1 MEGMEGLLTRL
12 AAANIEMHAMSNYPL
27 WYKDLDARLHLSRL
41 LPWTFVSCSGPM
53 QGQRKP
59 DPAAFAAV
67 TARLHAG
74 AGSQLDLTLIDD
86 RLPNVEAAEAAGWR
100 AIHFQG
106 AQQLEQELQRLDLPA
121 F

>member
-1 MEGMEGLLTRL
+1 MEALLTRL
-12 AAANIEMHAMSNYPL
+12 AGANIEMHAMSNYPM
-27 WYKDLDARLHLSRL
+27 WFKDLDARLHLSRI

-59 DPAAFAAV
+59 DAAAFDAV
-67 TARLHAG
+67 VARLHAG
-74 AGSQLDLTLIDD
+74 RTSQLELTLIDD
-86 RLPNVEAAEAAGWR
+86 RLPNVEAAEGAGWR

-106 AQQLEQELQRLDLPA
+106 AQKLEEDLQRLGLPA